1 MRKLNRLFLTGL
13 LVILPLF
20 LSVYILFKTFK
31 FVDGILGNIVNVYFQ
46 KAWGFYVPGIGLILF
61 LGIVLTVGFLSSY
74 IGVKL
79 LHKYLDAI
87 FGKFPLFKYI
97 YVPLKKMFEF
107 IFSEGNIAFKK
118 AVLIEFPYKGNWSLG
133 FITSETFQ
141 EAKNKIAADLVN
153 IFVPL
158 APNPV
163 TGFIVFVRKAD
174 VIFLDMEIK
183 DAMKLILSG
192 GVLNP
197 LDAVKK
203 PLGT

>member
-1 MRKLNRLFLTGL
+1 MRRLKRLFLTGL
-13 LVILPLF
+13 LVLLPLYF
-20 LSVYILFKTFK
+20 SVYILVVTFK
-31 FVDGILGNIVNVYFQ
+31 FVDGILGKIVNVYFQ
-46 KAWGFYVPGIGLILF
+46 RTWGFYVPGIGLILF
-61 LGIVLTVGFLSSY
+61 VGIVLTVGALSSY
-74 IGVKL
+74 VGVKL

-87 FGKFPLFKYI
+87 FGKFPLIKYI

-118 AVLIEFPYKGNWSLG
+118 AVLIEFPRKGNWSLG

-203 PLGT
+203 PPEA

>member
-1 MRKLNRLFLTGL
+1 MKRLNRYFITGL
-13 LVILPLF
+13 LALLPISI
-20 LSVYILFKTFK
+20 SVYILVTLFRFA
-31 FVDGILGNIVNVYFQ
+31 DGILGRFINVYFQ

-61 LGIVLTVGFLSSY
+61 VGIVLTVGFLSSY

-87 FGKFPLFKYI
+87 FGKFPLIKYI

-118 AVLIEFPYKGNWSLG
+118 AVLIEFPRKGNWSLG

-158 APNPV
+158 APNPI
-163 TGFIVFVRKAD
+163 TGFIVFVRKAE

-183 DAMKLILSG
+183 DAMKIILSG

-197 LDAVKK
+197 QDAVKK
-203 PLGT
+203 PPET

>member
-1 MRKLNRLFLTGL
+1 MKRLNRYFITGL
-13 LVILPLF
+13 LALLPISI
-20 LSVYILFKTFK
+20 SVYILVTLFRFA
-31 FVDGILGNIVNVYFQ
+31 DGILGRFINVYFQ

-61 LGIVLTVGFLSSY
+61 VGIVLTVGFLSSY

-87 FGKFPLFKYI
+87 FGKFPLIKYI

-158 APNPV
+158 APNPI
-163 TGFIVFVRKAD
+163 TGFIVFVRKAE

-183 DAMKLILSG
+183 DAMKIILSG

-197 LDAVKK
+197 QDAVKK
-203 PLGT
+203 PPET